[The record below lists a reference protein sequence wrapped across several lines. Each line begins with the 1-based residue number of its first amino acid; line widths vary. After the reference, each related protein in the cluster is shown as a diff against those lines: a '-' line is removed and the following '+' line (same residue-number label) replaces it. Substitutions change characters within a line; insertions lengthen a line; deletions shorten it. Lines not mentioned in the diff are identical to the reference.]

1 MGHTEKHRGK
11 TERSQRTNET
21 EQPQTA
27 NKKKTEQ
34 HRPKTRAKT
43 QTQFQKETLSTSSS
57 VAPISEPLFL
67 LLEKERTKKKQKGAY
82 SRDRN

>member
-1 MGHTEKHRGK
+1 VGGSFFLAITPTYIIVFVCLSATTDGK
-11 TERSQRTNET
+11 
-21 EQPQTA
+21 
-27 NKKKTEQ
+27 KKKTEQ

-82 SRDRN
+82 SRD